1 MKGMNY
7 LAIAMLSVINAT
19 VGAVSTAANGL
30 EVLNDQEL
38 SAETGQALF
47 NLAYTAPNDSA
58 NLMNGKTIAGASVGN
73 VGFYKLGMEAEIE
86 LNANIRKLQLGC
98 GGRNGANAC
107 DIEIN
112 NLGLSGLP
120 DGGTHNQFGV
130 TQAGG
135 GYDANGSPVYSASKP
150 RPATSAKLV
159 NPFIQ
164 FAIKNPDSA
173 STRQVL
179 GFRTS
184 AEEIYGMLS
193 AGTDNLDYANG
204 DGIQSLSGFMR
215 LAGASGTVDTKET
228 LFGNTGDQIL
238 GAYESSGPYS
248 DPEQKPNMIVSLLGT
263 HKRIIKNNPGTPDNH
278 GISVPAIKG
287 IAFNTP
293 AFQVNGVR
301 NTLAEVKGIKLKI
314 DAIPLGKVA
323 DVNGIYTSVGAK
335 NQLYVTYDPILGL
348 AEDAKFQVKDGSDVK
363 NLHLDIT
370 FQQSLSMFHNIP
382 LNGNGGY
389 LALQAQKILWPGA
402 YIDSIDSGKTEINNM
417 TRSDV
422 AQPGWWMSLED
433 EVQLGKLKATDPVDI
448 SSALPQV
455 AKLSSKYLQDNPV
468 PVSGSEGLQ
477 ALFGNPIAKLLNID
491 LETYTNPL
499 LEGGT
504 PARVTLANLKLANQN
519 LVPNCYGT
527 LKFC

>member
-58 NLMNGKTIAGASVGN
+58 NLMTGKTIAGAAVGN

-86 LNANIRKLQLGC
+86 LNANIKKLQLGC
-98 GGRNGANAC
+98 GGRNGPNAC

-120 DGGTHNQFGV
+120 DGGTHDQFGV
-130 TQAGG
+130 AQAGG
-135 GYDANGSPVYSASKP
+135 GYDANGSPVYSTSKP

-215 LAGASGTVDTKET
+215 LAGTSGSVDTKET
-228 LFGNTGDQIL
+228 LFGNTGDQRL
-238 GAYESSGPYS
+238 GAYTEGGAAYLNP
-248 DPEQKPNMIVSLLGT
+248 DLKPNMIVSLLGT
-263 HKRIIKNNPGTPDNH
+263 HKRIMQSNPGTPENH

-287 IAFNTP
+287 LAFNTP

-314 DAIPLGKVA
+314 DAIPMGKVA
-323 DVNGIYTSVGAK
+323 DVNGNYTSVGAK

-348 AEDAKFQVKDGSDVK
+348 ASDAKFQMADGSDVR
-363 NLHLDIT
+363 NLNLDIT

-402 YIDSIDSGKTEINNM
+402 YIDSTDAGKTEINNM

-422 AQPGWWMSLED
+422 AQAGWWMSFED
-433 EVQLGKLKATDPVDI
+433 EVRLGKLKATDPVDI

-455 AKLSSKYLQDNPV
+455 ARLSSKYLQDNPV
-468 PVSGSEGLQ
+468 LVSGSEGLQ
-477 ALFGNPIAKLLNID
+477 SLFGTPITKLLNID
-491 LETYTNPL
+491 LETYTNPTL
-499 LEGGT
+499 GGT
-504 PARVTLANLKLANQN
+504 PARVTMSNLKLANQN